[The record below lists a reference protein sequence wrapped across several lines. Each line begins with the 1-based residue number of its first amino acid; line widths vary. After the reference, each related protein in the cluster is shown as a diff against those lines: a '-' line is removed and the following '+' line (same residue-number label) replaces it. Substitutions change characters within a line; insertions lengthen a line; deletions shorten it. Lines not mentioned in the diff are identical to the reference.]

1 MCALSENSRRSA
13 AGFHDEYCEPG
24 GGSVYGGAADFGR
37 LFLVEG
43 DHRGTCAVVRYPL
56 YTFYRTIVR
65 SIVSDTPDLS
75 SQCLN
80 EFADNKWKSIVH
92 TLIVSV

>member
-1 MCALSENSRRSA
+1 MQFINRDFVQFNADFELEKEFRLSSGSFRIVCALSENSRRSA

-56 YTFYRTIVR
+56 YTFYRTIV
-65 SIVSDTPDLS
+65 
-75 SQCLN
+75 
-80 EFADNKWKSIVH
+80 
-92 TLIVSV
+92 